1 MEKINTI
8 KVILFISLT
17 FILASCG
24 FQKPLFSFTEDNS
37 QYIPNDVLVSLS
49 VLLSPSIVTSSQLKV
64 FNLSALAQNQSR
76 NAKLPNKSILPL
88 IGESKTIYL
97 SLSRCMT
104 ARGVVTPFKTLD
116 ESGKKVQATN
126 LIPKFHIKA
135 VYRALRI
142 YS

>member
-1 MEKINTI
+1 MEKIYTV

-24 FQKPLFSFTEDNS
+24 FQKPVVSFTEDNS
-37 QYIPNDVLVSLS
+37 QYIHNDVLVSLN
-49 VLLSPSIVTSSQLKV
+49 VLLSPSIVTSSQIKV
-64 FNLSALAQNQSR
+64 FNLSAIAQNQTR

-88 IGESKTIYL
+88 IGDSKAIYL

-104 ARGVVTPFKTLD
+104 ARGVVIPFITLD

-126 LIPKFHIKA
+126 LIPEFHSKT
-135 VYRALRI
+135 VYRAVKI